1 MGKITVQDYKF
12 QCPLIGKELKI
23 NDKVF
28 NFGICG
34 KCKYNT
40 LGQIIDNTVYC
51 NYGSSSGGGSGS
63 SEQQSG
69 GETTFGVLND
79 LTDVNI
85 NNPEDG
91 QALVYSSNTNSWKND
106 TVSGGGG
113 YSDNTPDD
121 PDELWT
127 DYNQDNP

>member
-51 NYGSSSGGGSGS
+51 NYGSSSGGSGGGSGS
-63 SEQQSG
+63 GEGGQSG
-69 GETTFGVLND
+69 EQTYGSLND
-79 LTDVNI
+79 LPDVDI
-85 NNPEDG
+85 SNPENG
-91 QALVYSSNTNSWKND
+91 QTLVYSSDDNKWKNSHIISDDDNPDEMWENYNTN
-106 TVSGGGG
+106 
-113 YSDNTPDD
+113 
-121 PDELWT
+121 
-127 DYNQDNP
+127 NP

>member
-1 MGKITVQDYKF
+1 M
-12 QCPLIGKELKI
+12 
-23 NDKVF
+23 
-28 NFGICG
+28 
-34 KCKYNT
+34 
-40 LGQIIDNTVYC
+40 
-51 NYGSSSGGGSGS
+51 
-63 SEQQSG
+63 
-69 GETTFGVLND
+69 ND

-127 DYNQDNP
+127 DYNQDNL

>member
-51 NYGSSSGGGSGS
+51 NYGSSSGGSGGGSGS
-63 SEQQSG
+63 GEGGQG
-69 GETTFGVLND
+69 GEQTYGSLND
-79 LTDVNI
+79 LPDVDI
-85 NNPEDG
+85 SNPENG
-91 QALVYSSNTNSWKND
+91 QTLVYSSDDNKWKN
-106 TVSGGGG
+106 SHKRNRL
-113 YSDNTPDD
+113 YPQ
-121 PDELWT
+121 L
-127 DYNQDNP
+127 